1 MPTLPPRTTTASAP
15 VPMSGHW
22 WPMSPQETVKHSQ
35 AGLAQSI
42 TRIDLKVFLLSP
54 CSSRGPTAWCC
65 ASLRGEVLGWLIHSF
80 KHCVVRI
87 MVLSWGSCLSWHQPK
102 DREAWHATVHGIAKS
117 QTRFSDLT
125 TTIFISALLI
135 TDSVIVDRLS
145 ILYSW
150 DSQWQYYCHFQPSN
164 TLLFILKAVGGGVS
178 CALKD
183 A

>member
-1 MPTLPPRTTTASAP
+1 MWFSNCLGGRKIIIKMPISQKGRWRSSKGEAAAQYHMSAATDN
-15 VPMSGHW
+15 W
-22 WPMSPQETVKHSQ
+22 R
-35 AGLAQSI
+35 AG
-42 TRIDLKVFLLSP
+42 TGT
-54 CSSRGPTAWCC
+54 SSSMP
-65 ASLRGEVLGWLIHSF
+65 SL
-80 KHCVVRI
+80 
-87 MVLSWGSCLSWHQPK
+87 VLSWGSCLSWHQPK

-164 TLLFILKAVGGGVS
+164 TLLFILRAVGGGVS